1 MMQNNNNYVQKYS
14 DPSEVPH
21 LQFPPLSNNNSF
33 NFNEFNTHVIN
44 NNNNNPSMRM
54 NNFSLNNNLY
64 QDTGKEENK
73 NPFMNQ
79 NRNNNNN
86 FNINKNNPY
95 PNVFSFQNM
104 NNNINNQNQIPNPF
118 SIQNDNNIN
127 NQINMNNSGNNYMNH
142 EGMNNSNNNIS
153 NPFNHLNQNSANK
166 NINMNRIN
174 NMNNNININGSNNFN
189 NGINYRPIK
198 IGNIFNNDEINFII
212 NSSNE
217 EFKKRSDPL
226 TKSIIQRLK
235 NVLKGEWVVFACV
248 DGLKGYDL
256 SVSVDDENK
265 LISFIIDNFRFQI
278 IKISD

>member
-1 MMQNNNNYVQKYS
+1 MNFNNNNYMSQ
-14 DPSEVPH
+14 
-21 LQFPPLSNNNSF
+21 NNMNIQLNQNS
-33 NFNEFNTHVIN
+33 N
-44 NNNNNPSMRM
+44 NNNNN
-54 NNFSLNNNLY
+54 NF
-64 QDTGKEENK
+64 
-73 NPFMNQ
+73 
-79 NRNNNNN
+79 
-86 FNINKNNPY
+86 
-95 PNVFSFQNM
+95 
-104 NNNINNQNQIPNPF
+104 
-118 SIQNDNNIN
+118 
-127 NQINMNNSGNNYMNH
+127 GNY
-142 EGMNNSNNNIS
+142 NNIS